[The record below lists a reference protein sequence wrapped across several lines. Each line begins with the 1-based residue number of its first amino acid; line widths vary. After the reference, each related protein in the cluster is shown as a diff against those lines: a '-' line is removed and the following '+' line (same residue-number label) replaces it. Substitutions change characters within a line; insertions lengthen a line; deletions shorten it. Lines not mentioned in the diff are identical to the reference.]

1 LRKLVAF
8 QMDDRL
14 LKRTDAICEQID
26 CSRSAFLRRCIN
38 YYLGMSELEMT
49 AVDRKLIKQID
60 RDLQQAA
67 TDEPFIPEHIK
78 SQPNFDRELYL
89 KYRA

>member
-8 QMDDRL
+8 QMDDGL

-26 CSRSAFLRRCIN
+26 CSRSAFLRRCLQ
-38 YYLGMSELEMT
+38 YYIGMSQLEMT
-49 AVDRKLIKQID
+49 SVDRELIKKID
-60 RDLQQAA
+60 KQ
-67 TDEPFIPEHIK
+67 TMVPSHDEPFIPEHIRN
-78 SQPNFDRELYL
+78 QPGFDRELYL